1 MQNSQNRILVAFI
14 IVAVIFGGV
23 YLSGRQKV
31 TDAVELLEME
41 FSDFSVDRF
50 QLFPPEIDLTLTYTV
65 SNPSDIPLEISM
77 DGAVYYGETKIT
89 NVIVEERMIPAM
101 GQGAIDAE
109 ISLNAT
115 LLQAIGD
122 PENEGNYS
130 LRGTLTVTGQYLGVM
145 PVSVELDLEEFES
158 EE

>member
-31 TDAVELLEME
+31 TDAVEQLELE
-41 FSDFSVDRF
+41 YSDFSVDRF
-50 QLFPPEIDLTLTYTV
+50 QLIPPEIDLTLTYTV

-77 DGAVYYGETKIT
+77 DGVIYYGETRIT
-89 NVIVEERMIPAM
+89 PVIVEERLIPAM
-101 GQGAIDAE
+101 GQGTIDAE
-109 ISLNAT
+109 LSLNST

-130 LRGTLTVTGQYLGVM
+130 LRGALTATGQYLGVM
-145 PVSVELDLEEFES
+145 PVSVELDLEELET

>member
-31 TDAVELLEME
+31 TDAVEQLELE
-41 FSDFSVDRF
+41 YSDFSVDRF
-50 QLFPPEIDLTLTYTV
+50 QLIPPEIDLTLTYTV

-77 DGAVYYGETKIT
+77 NGAVYYGETKIT
-89 NVIVEERMIPAM
+89 NVIVEERLIPAM
-101 GQGAIDAE
+101 GQGTIDAE
-109 ISLNAT
+109 LSLNAT

-130 LRGTLTVTGQYLGVM
+130 LRGTLTATGQYLGVM
-145 PVSVELDLEEFES
+145 PVSVELDLEELES

>member
-31 TDAVELLEME
+31 TDAVEQLELE
-41 FSDFSVDRF
+41 YSDFSMDRF
-50 QLFPPEIDLTLTYTV
+50 QLIPPEIDLTLTYTV

-89 NVIVEERMIPAM
+89 SVIVEEHLIPAM
-101 GQGAIDAE
+101 GQGTIDAE
-109 ISLNAT
+109 ISLNST
-115 LLQAIGD
+115 LLQAVGD

-130 LRGTLTVTGQYLGVM
+130 LKGTLSATGQYLGVM
-145 PVSVELDLEEFES
+145 PVSVELDLEELES